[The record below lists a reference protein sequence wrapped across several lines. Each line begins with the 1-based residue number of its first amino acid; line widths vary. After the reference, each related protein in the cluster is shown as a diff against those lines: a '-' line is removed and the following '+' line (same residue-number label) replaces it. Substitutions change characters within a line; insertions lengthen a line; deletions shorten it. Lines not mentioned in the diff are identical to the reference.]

1 MVFRRVYVGSISF
14 ELKEDTIRAAFLPF
28 GPIKSINMSWDP
40 ITQKHKG
47 FAFVE
52 YEIPEG
58 AQLAL
63 EQMNGAMLGGRN
75 IKVGRPS
82 NMPQAQQ
89 VIDEIQEEAKN
100 YNRIYIA
107 SIHPDLTEEDI
118 KSVFEAFGAIATCKM
133 SQGSSAHSHKGYA
146 FIEYQTNQSAIEA
159 IASMN
164 LFDLGGQLLR

>member
-1 MVFRRVYVGSISF
+1 MKPDNALSPHTVTQTSSLSFRVYVGSISF

-40 ITQKHKG
+40 VTQKHKG

-82 NMPQAQQ
+82 NMPQA
-89 VIDEIQEEAKN
+89 VSFSSIQ
-100 YNRIYIA
+100 I
-107 SIHPDLTEEDI
+107 
-118 KSVFEAFGAIATCKM
+118 
-133 SQGSSAHSHKGYA
+133 GSPRYENFSYSNK
-146 FIEYQTNQSAIEA
+146 
-159 IASMN
+159 
-164 LFDLGGQLLR
+164 